1 MVPRENKSNPYAK
14 FGGTNKE
21 HYGIFRSG
29 LLATFKNT
37 IILLVPPKFCIRIAF
52 IFSWV
57 HSKSQEKMKTMFM
70 QNFGGTKKEYY
81 GIFESGLFTPYVT
94 LVRAV
99 SNTDATLRVR
109 FEQIEIDSD

>member
-1 MVPRENKSNPYAK
+1 ME
-14 FGGTNKE
+14 
-21 HYGIFRSG
+21 
-29 LLATFKNT
+29 
-37 IILLVPPKFCIRIAF
+37 
-52 IFSWV
+52 
-57 HSKSQEKMKTMFM
+57 TMFM